1 MAWFDPSPAEMS
13 LIEQIETAYYDT
25 CIQERDRRKLLHG
38 LWMRLEAMHG
48 DQVLRLVSPEG
59 QVIFSPLAKR
69 EE

>member
-25 CIQERDRRKLLHG
+25 SILERERRKLLTS
-38 LWMRLEAMHG
+38 LWSELECRHG

-59 QVIFSPLAKR
+59 KVIYSPLAKQQ
-69 EE
+69 

>member
-25 CIQERDRRKLLHG
+25 FIQERERRNLLTKL
-38 LWMRLEAMHG
+38 WSELECRHG

-59 QVIFSPLAKR
+59 QVIYSPLAKQQ
-69 EE
+69 